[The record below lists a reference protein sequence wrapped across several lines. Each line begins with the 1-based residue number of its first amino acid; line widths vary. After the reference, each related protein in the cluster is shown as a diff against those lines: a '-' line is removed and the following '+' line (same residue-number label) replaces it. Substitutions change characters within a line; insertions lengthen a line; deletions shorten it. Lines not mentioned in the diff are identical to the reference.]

1 MKQTDLEELV
11 RVITLSTVN
20 PNFRRWF
27 KLLSLEDD
35 GMTTTNKRRIHS
47 ADFKAKAV

>member
-1 MKQTDLEELV
+1 
-11 RVITLSTVN
+11 
-20 PNFRRWF
+20 
-27 KLLSLEDD
+27 LEDD